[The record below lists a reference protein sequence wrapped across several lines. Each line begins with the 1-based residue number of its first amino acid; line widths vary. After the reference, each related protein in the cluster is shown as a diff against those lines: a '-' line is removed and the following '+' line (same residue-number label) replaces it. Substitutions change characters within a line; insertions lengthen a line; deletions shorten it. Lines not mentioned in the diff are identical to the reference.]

1 MGKEVKMIIKKD
13 LLEKLN
19 DIDETA
25 DVTEILK
32 GIDGIAEVKEI
43 PFDVNKLTVEDY
55 KNILETN
62 KAIQGY
68 NQSQLDSAV
77 SKGVESFK
85 TKKMPGI
92 IESEIKKA
100 TAPKH
105 ETPEQK
111 AQREQM
117 EAMETRLKEME
128 EKNAATEKKNAENEA
143 KLAHEG
149 RIKESRTYLAEMKY
163 PKQVENFLEFVV
175 GEDMDISK
183 QNIDKLANAFSEYG
197 QEVLKTDMTN
207 NPFNPSG
214 GGNGDSVDPVQAQVN
229 QILGLS

>member
-25 DVTEILK
+25 DVTEVLK

-92 IESEIKKA
+92 IESEIK
-100 TAPKH
+100 
-105 ETPEQK
+105 
-111 AQREQM
+111 
-117 EAMETRLKEME
+117 
-128 EKNAATEKKNAENEA
+128 
-143 KLAHEG
+143 
-149 RIKESRTYLAEMKY
+149 
-163 PKQVENFLEFVV
+163 
-175 GEDMDISK
+175 
-183 QNIDKLANAFSEYG
+183 
-197 QEVLKTDMTN
+197 
-207 NPFNPSG
+207 
-214 GGNGDSVDPVQAQVN
+214 
-229 QILGLS
+229 